1 MQMKQFML
9 ATVLVLS
16 LGWGV
21 RSALAAEPAATGGTP
36 TNDAGKVAAPPAGLR
51 VMFDGNS
58 WFPFVVRS
66 WVGDLVKAAGIQG
79 HRAVKGSKPNEPN
92 PIAVG
97 DVDVYTHGVHWWT
110 GPIAEAPKLLA
121 SGLQSNPNFRV
132 YYQAAWLMGDG
143 RHLFPEG
150 RRDRIKV
157 IADYD
162 LSDLADVQN
171 AISKTRKS
179 VEDAV
184 DKINQQYGKSVVF
197 IVPVG
202 DAVTKLRAMIVAGT
216 YPGLT
221 KQSELWNDA
230 MPHPGSHVMALQA
243 YCHFAVIYHMSPKGL
258 ALKGFTDEQLTILQ
272 KIAWETVSEDPYA
285 GIKEVAKPQGAAKV
299 EPVATTNA
307 APASAVPAELKGW
320 QATTGL
326 PDKAV
331 ITDYNDYIKELPQ
344 AERERVADV
353 RYFTDGTGQNAVAIT
368 VNGKDGAWMSILVY
382 DKQNKRLRV
391 LKQAPHDAVA
401 GCGAGGSIL

>member
-1 MQMKQFML
+1 MNRKKWGSILLIGTL
-9 ATVLVLS
+9 A
-16 LGWGV
+16 
-21 RSALAAEPAATGGTP
+21 SAVSAAESVAATGGTS
-36 TNDAGKVAAPPAGLR
+36 TNDSGKVAAPPAGLR

-58 WFPFVVRS
+58 WLPVTVQSFV
-66 WVGDLVKAAGIQG
+66 GELIKTAGIQG
-79 HRAVKGSKPNEPN
+79 HQAVKGSKPNEPN
-92 PIAVG
+92 PIAAG

-110 GPIAEAPKLLA
+110 QPIAGAPKLLA

-132 YYQAAWLMGDG
+132 YYQAAWLVGDG
-143 RHLFPEG
+143 RHFFPEG
-150 RRDRIKV
+150 RRDPIKV

-162 LSDLADVQN
+162 LSDPADVQN

-230 MPHPGSHVMALQA
+230 MPHPGMHVMALQA
-243 YCHFAVIYHMSPKGL
+243 YCHFAVLYHMPPTGL
-258 ALKGFTDEQLTILQ
+258 PLKGFTDEQLAILQ
-272 KIAWETVSEDPYA
+272 KIAWETVSEYPYA
-285 GIKEVAKPQGAAKV
+285 GIKKVAKPQGAAKV

-307 APASAVPAELKGW
+307 EPASAVPAELKGW
-320 QATTGL
+320 QTTAGL

-331 ITDYNDYIKELPQ
+331 ITDYNDYINELPQ
-344 AERERVADV
+344 DERVKVADV
-353 RYFTDGTGQNAVAIT
+353 RYFNDGAGRNAVAIA
-368 VNGKDGAWMSILVY
+368 VNGKDVPWTHVLIY
-382 DKQNKRLRV
+382 DKQNKRLSV
-391 LKQAPHDAVA
+391 SKQAQ
-401 GCGAGGSIL
+401 GK